1 MKKRV
6 KSFFAN
12 STDTSSDGFLT
23 MQFSNGN
30 TFFTISVNDILT
42 YNKHKLL
49 VNNIL
54 KQGETTRVYVYTC
67 R

>member
-12 STDTSSDGFLT
+12 SSDTSSDGFLT
-23 MQFSNGN
+23 MRFSEGN
-30 TFFTISVNDILT
+30 TFFTIVVNEILT
-42 YNKHKLL
+42 YDRHKVL

-54 KQGETTRVYVYTC
+54 KQGRTARVYVYS
-67 R
+67 

>member
-12 STDTSSDGFLT
+12 SSNTSSDGFLT
-23 MQFSNGN
+23 MQFSSGDA
-30 TFFTISVNDILT
+30 FFTILVNEILT
-42 YNKHKLL
+42 YDRHKVL

-54 KQGETTRVYVYTC
+54 KQGRTARVYVYS
-67 R
+67 